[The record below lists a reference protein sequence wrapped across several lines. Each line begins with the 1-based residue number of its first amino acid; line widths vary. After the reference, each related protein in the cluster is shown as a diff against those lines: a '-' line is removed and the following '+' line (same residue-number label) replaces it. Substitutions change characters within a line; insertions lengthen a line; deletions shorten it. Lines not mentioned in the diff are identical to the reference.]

1 MQQMVPQMEPPKK
14 SFMEQAGWPI
24 ITAAISG
31 IIVFITTVWIVK
43 VQVVDFSWVLLIFG
57 CMMIGITVFCVWYS
71 FKTRQRLQE
80 KYQEDLA
87 ALKKEF
93 RATQDNFRDMISQES
108 NRLNEWTTIFSQ
120 ASNKEHKERTNE
132 LKRQCME
139 SIHDAEQ
146 RLDVSMKY
154 SMSLYKDAQE
164 TARIIID
171 QYREQLIITQRQVDA
186 LEKSIKEVLQREDK
200 E

>member
-1 MQQMVPQMEPPKK
+1 
-14 SFMEQAGWPI
+14 MEQAGWPI
-24 ITAAISG
+24 ITAAVSG

-43 VQVVDFSWVLLIFG
+43 VQVVNFSWAMLIFG
-57 CMMIGITVFCVWYS
+57 CIMIGITAFCVWYS
-71 FKTRQRLQE
+71 FRTRQRLQG

-87 ALKKEF
+87 ALRKEF
-93 RATQDNFRDMISQES
+93 RVTQDNFRDMISQES
-108 NRLNEWTTIFSQ
+108 NRLNEWTISFSQ
-120 ASNKEHKERTNE
+120 ASDKEHRERTDE

-139 SIHDAEQ
+139 TIHDAEQ
-146 RLDVSMKY
+146 RLDVSVKN
-154 SMSLYKDAQE
+154 SMSLYKDTQE

-171 QYREQLIITQRQVDA
+171 QYREQLIITQRKVDA